1 MPGRQHT
8 QQIRHLLLDRGLAT
22 VETLEHA
29 SRAAAEAHRTI
40 QEELTTSLAV
50 PEAEML
56 NVLAEVYGVPSA
68 NLELILRD
76 PHAISS
82 LPRKVA
88 YELQAAPLFQVGNQ
102 LTIAMVDPTQLGEID
117 ELQFVAGFEV
127 LPVVVLPQHL
137 RDYLDEAY
145 GPEPLNVDEIEH
157 TESPEALETPVED
170 ASNET
175 RETEAEES
183 TSPVVRLVNLILTQ
197 AVKDGATD
205 IHIEPHEDELAVRFR
220 IDGRLTKKNYG
231 IPTDIARSIVARIKV
246 LSKLD
251 ISIQRRPQDGK
262 IRLTYL
268 DRAIDLRVSTFPTI
282 RGEKVVLRVLDKE
295 RTNFTLDSIG
305 LSDTILERWKQ
316 VMRTSE
322 GIILVTG
329 PTGSGKSSTLFAT
342 LRALNE
348 PEVNIVT
355 LEDPVEYE
363 LDGISQ
369 GQVDDRA
376 GFSFAGG
383 LRSILRQDPDI
394 ILVGEIRDGETAGIA
409 VQAALTGHLV
419 LASLHANDAP
429 SAVARLS
436 DLGVPNYLLSA
447 ALLGVMAQRLIR
459 RNCRKCGAI
468 ELLEPSVSKLLGPWA
483 EPLQGHAYRGHGCSN
498 CTKGYSGR
506 TAIHELLTTDPEVAT
521 LITNG
526 AARAEIA
533 DAGARGDYSS
543 MWHDA
548 IEKVQSGQISI
559 DEMVRVLDV
568 PHKGP
573 SALPLELTEAEAS
586 ASIAHS

>member
-1 MPGRQHT
+1 MS
-8 QQIRHLLLDRGLAT
+8 LLP
-22 VETLEHA
+22 
-29 SRAAAEAHRTI
+29 I
-40 QEELTTSLAV
+40 
-50 PEAEML
+50 
-56 NVLAEVYGVPSA
+56 Y
-68 NLELILRD
+68 ELILRD

-268 DRAIDLRVSTFPTI
+268 DRAIDLRVSNLSDDSGREGGAARPRQGT
-282 RGEKVVLRVLDKE
+282 E
-295 RTNFTLDSIG
+295 TNFTLDSIG

-409 VQAALTGHLV
+409 VQAALTG
-419 LASLHANDAP
+419 ASRPGQP
-429 SAVARLS
+429 SC
-436 DLGVPNYLLSA
+436 
-447 ALLGVMAQRLIR
+447 QRR
-459 RNCRKCGAI
+459 TVGSGTTQR
-468 ELLEPSVSKLLGPWA
+468 
-483 EPLQGHAYRGHGCSN
+483 
-498 CTKGYSGR
+498 SGR
-506 TAIHELLTTDPEVAT
+506 TELPPVRGSSRSHGPATD
-521 LITNG
+521 
-526 AARAEIA
+526 
-533 DAGARGDYSS
+533 SS
-543 MWHDA
+543 
-548 IEKVQSGQISI
+548 Q
-559 DEMVRVLDV
+559 
-568 PHKGP
+568 
-573 SALPLELTEAEAS
+573 LP
-586 ASIAHS
+586 